1 MEKYAWMAKIKD
13 GMKDEYVRRHD
24 EIWPELVEVLKAAGI
39 CNYTIWT
46 DGTTLFGYYECEKG
60 IDFAAKTQANSP
72 VVDKWNAYMKDV
84 MEMILDPVTGAQPK
98 LSNVFTLD

>member
-1 MEKYAWMAKIKD
+1 MEKYAWKAKIKE

-24 EIWPELVEVLKAAGI
+24 EIWEELVAVLKEAGI

-60 IDFAAKTQANSP
+60 IEFAAKTQANSP
-72 VVDKWNAYMKDV
+72 VVDKWNEYMQDV
-84 MEMILDPVTGAQPK
+84 MEMELDPITGAQPQLVK
-98 LSNVFTLD
+98 VFTLD